1 MLDESSGAYDPRVE
15 IQGEGRPLVCVPGI
29 DGTGLLF
36 HRQLPGLSASY
47 RVATYRLQDGAGSM
61 GRLVDDLGQVV
72 DRVAGGDAPVTLV
85 GESFGGTL
93 SLSFAL
99 ARPDRVER
107 LVIINSFPHLSG
119 QLRLWLGYHGLRV
132 MPWGAMEVARRL
144 TAFRLHSR
152 HTHRREVRRF
162 FELTRATTKGGYLG
176 RLAILRGYDVREQ
189 LHAVAAPTLF
199 LASDLDHL
207 VPSVEEA
214 RFMAARVP
222 DATVRILDG
231 HGHICLI
238 APGVDLAEIL
248 DQWGAA

>member
-1 MLDESSGAYDPRVE
+1 
-15 IQGEGRPLVCVPGI
+15 
-29 DGTGLLF
+29 
-36 HRQLPGLSASY
+36 
-47 RVATYRLQDGAGSM
+47 
-61 GRLVDDLGQVV
+61 
-72 DRVAGGDAPVTLV
+72 
-85 GESFGGTL
+85 
-93 SLSFAL
+93 
-99 ARPDRVER
+99 
-107 LVIINSFPHLSG
+107 
-119 QLRLWLGYHGLRV
+119 
-132 MPWGAMEVARRL
+132 
-144 TAFRLHSR
+144 
-152 HTHRREVRRF
+152 VRRF